1 MGKDSLIF
9 PAHPEE
15 SLSEVEA
22 RSRRTTS
29 TSQWDAGDYARAG
42 GFVPELGQAA
52 LDLLAPQPGEHILDV
67 GCGDGTLTIKIKEMG
82 ADVVGI
88 DNSLSMIGAARA
100 KGLDAR
106 LMDAAQLKFGEAFDA
121 VFSNATL
128 HWVLDKERAAR
139 AIWFALKPGG
149 RFAGEMGGEGN
160 LARLREA
167 LDEELV
173 ARGYGPPTY
182 AANWYP
188 GVEEFAALY
197 EQAGFRDIDARLI
210 ERPTVLDHGVAAW
223 VTTFR
228 AGWLDRAGV
237 PQDERA
243 AVANAVAGRVRT
255 NTADYVRLRFIM
267 RKPN

>member
-1 MGKDSLIF
+1 MGEDPLTDE
-9 PAHPEE
+9 PA
-15 SLSEVEA
+15 SIGA
-22 RSRRTTS
+22 S
-29 TSQWDAGDYARAG
+29 TSQWDADDYARVG

-52 LDLLAPQPGEHILDV
+52 LDLLDPQPGEHILDI
-67 GCGDGTLTIKIKEMG
+67 GCGDGTLTLKIKQMG

-121 VFSNATL
+121 AFSNATL

-149 RFAGEMGGEGN
+149 RFAGEMGGRRN
-160 LARLREA
+160 LSQLRRA
-167 LDEELV
+167 LDDELV
-173 ARGYGPPTY
+173 ERGFGPPTF

-188 GVEEFAALY
+188 SPEEFIAVY
-197 EQAGFRDIDARLI
+197 EAAGFKDIEARLI
-210 ERPTVLDHGVAAW
+210 ERPTELEHGVAAW

-237 PQDERA
+237 PHEERQA
-243 AVANAVAGRVRT
+243 IADAVAMRVGT
-255 NTADYVRLRFIM
+255 DIADYVRLRFIM
-267 RKPN
+267 RKPS

>member
-1 MGKDSLIF
+1 MQ
-9 PAHPEE
+9 PA
-15 SLSEVEA
+15 A
-22 RSRRTTS
+22 S
-29 TSQWDAGDYARAG
+29 TSDWDAADYARVG
-42 GFVPELGQAA
+42 GFVAELGEAA
-52 LDLLAPQPGEHILDV
+52 LDLLDPQPGEHILDV
-67 GCGDGTLTIKIKEMG
+67 GCGDGTLTLKIKEAG

-88 DNSLSMIGAARA
+88 DNNLSMVAAAKA

-121 VFSNATL
+121 AFSNATL

-139 AIWFALKPGG
+139 AIWFALKHGG

-167 LDEELV
+167 LDDVLV
-173 ARGYGPPTY
+173 TRGFGPPTY

-188 GVEEFAALY
+188 SPEDFIAVY
-197 EQAGFRDIDARLI
+197 EQAGFKDVDARLI
-210 ERPTVLDHGVAAW
+210 ERPTPLEHGVAAW

-228 AGWLDRAGV
+228 KGWLDRAGV
-237 PQDERA
+237 PDEERPEIAA
-243 AVANAVAGRVRT
+243 AVADRVGT
-255 NTADYVRLRFIM
+255 NVADYVRLRFIM

>member
-1 MGKDSLIF
+1 MGED
-9 PAHPEE
+9 A
-15 SLSEVEA
+15 LSDVL
-22 RSRRTTS
+22 TS
-29 TSQWDAGDYARAG
+29 TSQWDAGDYARVG
-42 GFVPELGQAA
+42 GFVPALGQAA
-52 LDLLAPQPGEHILDV
+52 LDLLDPQPGEHILDI
-67 GCGDGTLTIKIKEMG
+67 GCGDGTLTRQIAERG
-82 ADVVGI
+82 ATVVGI
-88 DNSLSMIGAARA
+88 DNNVSMIGAAKA

-121 VFSNATL
+121 AFSNATL

-188 GVEEFAALY
+188 GAKEFTALY
-197 EQAGFRDIDARLI
+197 DQAGFRDIDAQLI
-210 ERPTVLDHGVAAW
+210 ERPTVLEHGVAAW

-228 AGWLDRAGV
+228 SGWLDRAGV
-237 PQDERA
+237 PHDERA
-243 AVANAVAGRVRT
+243 AVANAVADRVGS
-255 NTADYVRLRFIM
+255 NIADYVRLRFIM
-267 RKPN
+267 RKPC